1 MADHLY
7 PQDSWMHSNIEAET
21 DGCYDSKN
29 RFHWSTYNRPISRH
43 DSPLPLS
50 LSLTNSSSSLHNAT
64 TIRISSD
71 RHHLNEQTLISPPS
85 FPVGKE
91 IETQGD
97 SRRRARVLSYRSN
110 VLSFPFLSFFFL
122 SLTSRQREKRFA
134 QRISAEISS
143 SSGEIVNVF
152 QPCSSRLS
160 ILLRLCNSAASVAR
174 KTSLFWVVWEKEGRL

>member
-97 SRRRARVLSYRSN
+97 SRRRAHFLIDQTY
-110 VLSFPFLSFFFL
+110 FPFLFSLFFFIVNK
-122 SLTSRQREKRFA
+122 STTREEIRA
-134 QRISAEISS
+134 TGIISAEISS

>member
-1 MADHLY
+1 MVADHLY

-110 VLSFPFLSFFFL
+110 VLSFPFFSIFFFFL
-122 SLTSRQREKRFA
+122 SLTSRQGEKRFA
-134 QRISAEISS
+134 QR
-143 SSGEIVNVF
+143 G
-152 QPCSSRLS
+152 
-160 ILLRLCNSAASVAR
+160 
-174 KTSLFWVVWEKEGRL
+174 